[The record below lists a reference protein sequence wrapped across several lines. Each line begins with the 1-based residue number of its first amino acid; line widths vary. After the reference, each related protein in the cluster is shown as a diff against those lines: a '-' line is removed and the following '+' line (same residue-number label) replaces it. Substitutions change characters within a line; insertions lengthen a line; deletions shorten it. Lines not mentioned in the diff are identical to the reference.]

1 MEVEEFVLE
10 DEGDY
15 GVYLIDGQIHESNT
29 SKLSY
34 SWGTDKN
41 IIRSQFV
48 EPAAREIIRE
58 IKKRG
63 KVVSQDEAIQIAYSG
78 IKKHKEQYT
87 VFGTE
92 MHKAF
97 QNFDEGKPV
106 VLPTP
111 KHEAFF
117 QGFLY
122 FRKQHEVKPI
132 LIEKLLVCPHCG
144 ITTQIDNFSEVD
156 GLNTVIDYKT
166 GRTVGFNTPFQLA
179 INKHV
184 LEALEYKV
192 DRTWAAHIQ
201 DFFGYPIEM
210 CAPWEDVELR
220 LRNADLK
227 KKTLNPKI
235 YVREFSGDKPAGAE
249 KKEAKSSEELKTSPE
264 QESAQKTNIQGH
276 QFRQVESEISPK
288 DDWIK
293 ASENPLLFR
302 LYPGLVGKLS
312 PGRVVPESQP
322 ARKRGRPRKDSQQ
335 TSPSANTSKR
345 KAAIQPKNLRRGRV
359 KPFDCASSFTCH
371 APNTSSDLANPLGK
385 SHLNSGFGLMSRTV

>member
-1 MEVEEFVLE
+1 LEVEEFVLE

-34 SWGTDKN
+34 SWGVDKN
-41 IIRSQFV
+41 IIRTQYV

-63 KVVSQDEAIQIAYSG
+63 KVVSQDEAIAIAFAG

-97 QNFDEGKPV
+97 QNFDEGKPLN
-106 VLPTP
+106 LPTP
-111 KHEAFF
+111 KHQAFF

-122 FRKQHEVKPI
+122 FRKQHEIKPI

-156 GLNTVIDYKT
+156 GQNTVMDYKT

-184 LEALEYKV
+184 LENLGYTV
-192 DRTWAAHIQ
+192 SRTWAVHVQ
-201 DFFGYPIEM
+201 DFLAYPLEM
-210 CAPWEDVELR
+210 CTPWEDVELR
-220 LRNADLK
+220 LKNADLK
-227 KKTLNPKI
+227 RKTLNPKI
-235 YVREFSGDKPAGAE
+235 YVREFSGQNADAE
-249 KKEAKSSEELKTSPE
+249 KKEPDITSDSLAE
-264 QESAQKTNIQGH
+264 QTLAHEINSQGH
-276 QFRQVESEISPK
+276 LQIQVKTEPSPNSVYLK
-288 DDWIK
+288 PI
-293 ASENPLLFR
+293 PI
-302 LYPGLVGKLS
+302 
-312 PGRVVPESQP
+312 PGRDNIYHGPAGKQLPETVAPQSQF
-322 ARKRGRPRKDSQQ
+322 ARKRGRPRKAILPK
-335 TSPSANTSKR
+335 SPSANISLHTADSPLRSRLSKAVIVDDVELDPKHLHPKR
-345 KAAIQPKNLRRGRV
+345 LKRRLFQRAA
-359 KPFDCASSFTCH
+359 
-371 APNTSSDLANPLGK
+371 
-385 SHLNSGFGLMSRTV
+385 

>member
-1 MEVEEFVLE
+1 LEVEEFVLE

-15 GVYLIDGQIHESNT
+15 GVYLIDGQTHESNT

-34 SWGTDKN
+34 SWGVDKN
-41 IIRSQFV
+41 TIRTQYV

-58 IKKRG
+58 IKRRG
-63 KVVSQDEAIQIAYSG
+63 KVVSQDEAIVIAYSG

-106 VLPTP
+106 TLPTP
-111 KHEAFF
+111 KHQAFF

-122 FRKQHEVKPI
+122 FRKQHEIKPI
-132 LIEKLLVCPHCG
+132 LIEKLLICSHCG

-156 GLNTVIDYKT
+156 GLNTIMDYKT

-184 LEALEYKV
+184 LENLEYRV
-192 DRTWAAHIQ
+192 DRTWAVHVQ
-201 DFFGYPIEM
+201 DFLAYPLEM

-227 KKTLNPKI
+227 RKTLNPKI
-235 YVREFSGDKPAGAE
+235 YVREFSGE
-249 KKEAKSSEELKTSPE
+249 KKEAQDITSRTSEEQLLAHEINS
-264 QESAQKTNIQGH
+264 QGH
-276 QFRQVESEISPK
+276 LQIQVKTEPSPTTGEITTER
-288 DDWIK
+288 I
-293 ASENPLLFR
+293 PLYGR
-302 LYPGLVGKLS
+302 IYPGPAETRLLGIDVELS
-312 PGRVVPESQP
+312 PTVAPKQKR
-322 ARKRGRPRKDSQQ
+322 RRGRPRKD
-335 TSPSANTSKR
+335 PSANTSSR
-345 KAAIQPKNLRRGRV
+345 KAAIQRRTRPEEVELNPKHVHLKRLKRRLFQR
-359 KPFDCASSFTCH
+359 A
-371 APNTSSDLANPLGK
+371 A
-385 SHLNSGFGLMSRTV
+385 